1 MGNATFPPTTT
12 KMIGLLS
19 TALGLYQGAQ
29 QNRASNAMAREGLD
43 LQRRQAALAEE
54 DYYRR
59 QREFDRMEQQGAF
72 NPDAQVQNLRDSFAN
87 AGRIEQGNLATA
99 ARVAGYRPGD
109 SALQNAVR
117 RASERARIQ
126 LAGQEAQVRDN
137 ALRTRMAALGMTAP
151 NTQTGM
157 AVGSNL
163 VNYAEATRP
172 NLGGLAQG
180 IAGNQGLQSEFDRV
194 FKNADKRL
202 GF

>member
-1 MGNATFPPTTT
+1 
-12 KMIGLLS
+12 
-19 TALGLYQGAQ
+19 
-29 QNRASNAMAREGLD
+29 MAREGLD

>member
-1 MGNATFPPTTT
+1 
-12 KMIGLLS
+12 MIGLLS